1 MCRDYLDFPSKK
13 HSFSFA
19 NGFPTFFFVFFNED
33 EPGFEMAVSPMRG
46 QSESDLVVLR
56 ASLQQTLLDGK
67 LQQVLLLI
75 TTHVVGPLVASQHS
89 VTLRGLEHTRGDL
102 PSMTRRCIE
111 GVTRHRS
118 DGMLWVIPELLWHLH
133 PLP

>member
-1 MCRDYLDFPSKK
+1 
-13 HSFSFA
+13 
-19 NGFPTFFFVFFNED
+19 
-33 EPGFEMAVSPMRG
+33 MAVSPMRG

-89 VTLRGLEHTRGDL
+89 VTLRGLEHTWGDL
-102 PSMTRRCIE
+102 PST
-111 GVTRHRS
+111 T
-118 DGMLWVIPELLWHLH
+118 
-133 PLP
+133 